1 METYYQTS
9 SPSPILFLL
18 GSLLLFLIINYKLR
32 RPADGAAAAKQGKA
46 ASPSLP
52 PGPWKLPLIGNLHQ
66 VIISGSLP
74 HHFFRD
80 AAAKFGDIF
89 HLRLGQ
95 VSAVIVTSPAAAA
108 QVFKV
113 HEPSL
118 LTRPFCLAVDVLTP
132 TGLFATNYGAYWRQM
147 RRICA
152 AELLSPRRVQSLSW
166 AREQTAWE
174 MVDSISSSA
183 KKTNPVNL
191 SEMIFAVTNNTT
203 SLAAFGRKCG
213 DSEEFVRLLKRAV
226 VLSGGFELPDLFPT
240 LKFLRWKGLSWARAE
255 LERIKLKFDMILGEI
270 IEEHKIKKS
279 KNFTK
284 EEDLVDV
291 LLKIQEDGNLDVQIT
306 TRDIKSIILD
316 MLGAGSDTSST
327 TLEWAMSELLKNP
340 EAMTKAQSEVR
351 EALRSK
357 PTGHRVNES
366 DIKGLTYLTLVVKE
380 TLRLHPPAPL
390 VPKEA
395 TEDFV
400 INNDEKGEFFIPKG
414 AKTVVNVWAIGRDA
428 RYWLEPER
436 FLPERFLDGCVNYTG
451 GNFEYIP
458 FGGGRRMC
466 PAIPFAV
473 ANIEVPLAMLLYHF
487 DWKLGDGRNPE
498 EVDMIESFG
507 ASVRR
512 KNDLILLPIIH
523 ES

>member
-108 QVFKV
+108 Q
-113 HEPSL
+113 
-118 LTRPFCLAVDVLTP
+118 LAVDVLTP

-213 DSEEFVRLLKRAV
+213 DSEEFVRLLKRA
-226 VLSGGFELPDLFPT
+226 
-240 LKFLRWKGLSWARAE
+240 FLRWKGLSWARAE

>member
-1 METYYQTS
+1 
-9 SPSPILFLL
+9 
-18 GSLLLFLIINYKLR
+18 
-32 RPADGAAAAKQGKA
+32 
-46 ASPSLP
+46 
-52 PGPWKLPLIGNLHQ
+52 
-66 VIISGSLP
+66 
-74 HHFFRD
+74 
-80 AAAKFGDIF
+80 
-89 HLRLGQ
+89 
-95 VSAVIVTSPAAAA
+95 
-108 QVFKV
+108 VFKV

-203 SLAAFGRKCG
+203 SLAAFGR
-213 DSEEFVRLLKRAV
+213 
-226 VLSGGFELPDLFPT
+226 
-240 LKFLRWKGLSWARAE
+240 
-255 LERIKLKFDMILGEI
+255 LKFDMILGEI

-400 INNDEKGEFFIPKG
+400 INNDEKG

>member
-291 LLKIQEDGNLDVQIT
+291 LLKIQED
-306 TRDIKSIILD
+306 D

-400 INNDEKGEFFIPKG
+400 INNDEKGEF
-414 AKTVVNVWAIGRDA
+414 
-428 RYWLEPER
+428 
-436 FLPERFLDGCVNYTG
+436 ERFLDGCVNYTG

>member
-108 QVFKV
+108 Q
-113 HEPSL
+113 
-118 LTRPFCLAVDVLTP
+118 
-132 TGLFATNYGAYWRQM
+132 GLFATNYGAYWRQM

-351 EALRSK
+351 EALRS
-357 PTGHRVNES
+357 ES

>member
-108 QVFKV
+108 
-113 HEPSL
+113 
-118 LTRPFCLAVDVLTP
+118 
-132 TGLFATNYGAYWRQM
+132 QM

-306 TRDIKSIILD
+306 TRDIKSIIL
-316 MLGAGSDTSST
+316 SDTSST

-357 PTGHRVNES
+357 PTGHR
-366 DIKGLTYLTLVVKE
+366 LTYLTLVVKE